1 MRFCLHHVPSM
12 KIEFANNGACAT
24 GAPPRMKKGRMAAGR
39 SAVKDRLDIRA
50 ASRTNKVSWMPR
62 KHHRL
67 SHPQG
72 KHVGE
77 ILTHAWHPVARL
89 SSFFVLLGGNP

>member
-1 MRFCLHHVPSM
+1 
-12 KIEFANNGACAT
+12 
-24 GAPPRMKKGRMAAGR
+24 MAAGR

-50 ASRTNKVSWMPR
+50 TSRTSNVIWMPR

-67 SHPQG
+67 SLPQG

-77 ILTHAWHPVARL
+77 ILTHAWRPVARL
-89 SSFFVLLGGNP
+89 WTILVILGENP